1 MKTLKLFGRNLLVCA
16 GAGAALAIVGVV
28 VVSATMR
35 FGAWVGESI
44 FVCIVIATMCAVFAW
59 LEAHSS

>member
-1 MKTLKLFGRNLLVCA
+1 MKTLRLFGRNLLVFAAA
-16 GAGAALAIVGVV
+16 GAVLAIVGVV

-44 FVCIVIATMCAVFAW
+44 FVGIVIAMMCALFAW
-59 LEAHSS
+59 LEAHSP